1 MFSIGNNLLQKFTM
15 NTPSPLVSVIIP
27 LYNAR
32 AYIGECINSVLE
44 QTYHPIEVIVVD
56 DGSTDTSADFVE
68 THYGSHVRLVR
79 QENQGASAARNHGL
93 DVATGDY
100 IQFLDADDTMAYN
113 KIASEMMVLERAG
126 FTGTDVVFCQWN
138 FMEDGT
144 TGMKSV
150 THDYDRA
157 VDALVECQL
166 QGCGIYPHCYL
177 TPRKLIQKAGR
188 WDETLTLTDDSEFFA
203 RVLAKA
209 DRLLFAPNTFV
220 LYRRGTP
227 GSLSKQKSDHDV
239 ECLMR
244 GNIAISEIIEAS
256 RHPKADEAVKALLGN
271 LLRITYPYYP
281 KQRKLAEAYLQQR
294 FPGYEVFYP
303 RLNWKEWLCYW
314 AVRLK
319 MIKR

>member
-1 MFSIGNNLLQKFTM
+1 M
-15 NTPSPLVSVIIP
+15 NTSSPLVSVIIP

-32 AYIGECINSVLE
+32 SYIGECVDSVLD
-44 QTYHPIEVIVVD
+44 QTYRPIEVIVVD

-68 THYGSHVRLVR
+68 FHYGRRVRLVR
-79 QENQGASAARNHGL
+79 QKNQGASAARNHGL

-113 KIASEMMVLERAG
+113 KIASEMRMLEKGG
-126 FTGTDVVFCQWN
+126 FSDTDMTFCQWN

-144 TGMKSV
+144 TGMKAVAHS
-150 THDYDRA
+150 YNRA
-157 VDALVECQL
+157 VDALVDCQL

-177 TPRKLIQKAGR
+177 TPRKLIEEAGR
-188 WDETLTLTDDSEFFA
+188 WDESLSLTDDSEFFA
-203 RVLAKA
+203 RVLSKA
-209 DRLLFAPNTFV
+209 RHLLFAPDTFV

-227 GSLSKQKSDHDV
+227 GSLSKQKSERDV

-256 RHPKADEAVKALLGN
+256 RHPKADVAVKALLGN

-281 KQRKLAEAYLQQR
+281 KQRMMAEQYLQHR
-294 FPGYEVFYP
+294 FPDYKPSYP

-319 MIKR
+319 IVKRN